1 MLESV
6 REAAVSPLQQDQTAD
21 SGYQRKLKVL
31 VLGRL
36 FAHKGSDILQS
47 SLGEL
52 REFAEIHLLGSGDE
66 AIAVFENKV
75 DTFQPHYEQD
85 DLPQLVVDLAPD
97 VAVMLSTV
105 PETFSYTAEELQLMG
120 IPLVTTAVGSLPERI
135 DANRTGWHVE
145 PTSESLVAE
154 LSRLQRNRALLS
166 DARRQLRDQ
175 PRPFTAGEMV
185 EQYKRYALPTER
197 MPLRRAGTLQH
208 SGVILDS
215 DEIYVRPDI
224 PVKQAVLAFLR
235 WLRRRVAAS
244 PRLPSWLRRLLG

>member
-1 MLESV
+1 
-6 REAAVSPLQQDQTAD
+6 
-21 SGYQRKLKVL
+21 VL

-75 DTFQPHYEQD
+75 DSFQPHYEQH
-85 DLPQLVVDLAPD
+85 DLPQSIADLAPD

-166 DARRQLRDQ
+166 DAQRQLCDQ
-175 PRPFTAGEMV
+175 PRPFTAAEMV
-185 EQYKRYALPTER
+185 EQYGRYALPTER
-197 MPLRRAGTLQH
+197 MPLWRAGTLQH

-244 PRLPSWLRRLLG
+244 PRLPYWLRRLLG